1 MFSTHTRLGFDFV
14 DQRRCNKETLIFF
27 LLFEPNFQKFKGKMD
42 KIMDEIP
49 CSEVEAD
56 ESRFIKII
64 KEAIKTKEVKSY
76 KAFTHGRKILYF

>member
-1 MFSTHTRLGFDFV
+1 
-14 DQRRCNKETLIFF
+14 
-27 LLFEPNFQKFKGKMD
+27 MD
-42 KIMDEIP
+42 VIP

-76 KAFTHGRKILYF
+76 KAFTHGKTVFLFFLNFVIF